1 MTSMQNYLLRRC
13 PDFLAWRLL
22 TLCSALLCAGCG
34 GKSVVSELREGTPA
48 EAAARVMTL
57 YDGDKDG
64 KLAAAELAASP
75 GILDGLSRIDSNK
88 DGAVDLA
95 EMTARFTV
103 HDDLSDVIPTQT
115 MVTANGTPLESA
127 VVIFTPDPC
136 MGEGKQTYRGSTV
149 GGIAQPMGETTSMPT
164 PIGYYTVQVVHS
176 ESGVNLTRG
185 CEVANDTPSPN
196 RLAIDVSGKAPAASR
211 SR

>member
-1 MTSMQNYLLRRC
+1 MTSKRSYPLSHCHDLMAWQLL
-13 PDFLAWRLL
+13 A
-22 TLCSALLCAGCG
+22 LCSALLCVGCG
-34 GKSVVSELREGTPA
+34 RKSVVSELRDGTPA

-64 KLAAAELAASP
+64 ILAAAELAASP
-75 GILDGLSRIDSNK
+75 GILDGLPRIDANK

-103 HDDLSDVIPTQT
+103 HDDLSDVIPTQVV
-115 MVTANGTPLESA
+115 VTADGTSLDSA
-127 VVIFTPDPC
+127 TVIFTPDPC

-149 GGIAQPMGETTSMPT
+149 GGIAQPMGETNVMPT
-164 PIGYYTVQVVHS
+164 PIGYYTVQIVHS
-176 ESGVNLTRG
+176 ATGVDVTRG
-185 CEVANDTPSPN
+185 CEIANDTPSPN
-196 RLAIDVSGKAPAASR
+196 RRTFDVSGKTAAASR

>member
-1 MTSMQNYLLRRC
+1 MTSKQNYPHRRC
-13 PDFLAWRLL
+13 LDLAAWRLL

-57 YDGDKDG
+57 YDGDNDG

-75 GILDGLSRIDSNK
+75 GILDGLSRIDSNR
-88 DGAVDLA
+88 DGSVDLA

-103 HDDLSDVIPTQT
+103 HDDLSDIIPTQVE
-115 MVTANGTPLESA
+115 VTAAGTPLEGA
-127 VVIFTPDPC
+127 TVIFTLDPC

-149 GGIAQPMGETTSMPT
+149 AGIAQPMGETTSIPT
-164 PIGYYTVQVVHS
+164 PIGYYTVQIVHS
-176 ESGVNLTRG
+176 ATGVDVTRG
-185 CEVANDTPSPN
+185 CEIANDTPSPN
-196 RLAIDVSGKAPAASR
+196 RRAIDVSGKTPATSR